1 LPPTPRAAGKP
12 TALKIGPL
20 ELAPEV
26 ALTATLPIPEGRRLD
41 PSLGPPVQLSISSD
55 ELLSDGDLLLT
66 SDELPARA
74 TLSLNEVEGTLD
86 ILLRVGTC
94 EEGLAVCTLTE
105 RRWRVKAS
113 RDPEGSPRLN
123 LGV

>member
-1 LPPTPRAAGKP
+1 M
-12 TALKIGPL
+12 
-20 ELAPEV
+20 ELS
-26 ALTATLPIPEGRRLD
+26 ATLPIPEGRMLD
-41 PSLGPPVQLSISSD
+41 LSLGPPVQLSVSSD
-55 ELLSDGDLLLT
+55 ELLTNGDLLLT

-74 TLSLNEVEGTLD
+74 ALSLNDGEGAID

-94 EEGLAVCTLTE
+94 EEGPAAVCTLVE

-123 LGV
+123 LGVW

>member
-1 LPPTPRAAGKP
+1 M
-12 TALKIGPL
+12 
-20 ELAPEV
+20 E
-26 ALTATLPIPEGRRLD
+26 LTATLPIPEGRRLD

-94 EEGLAVCTLTE
+94 EEGLAAVCTLTE

-113 RDPEGSPRLN
+113 RDPEGSQRLN
-123 LGV
+123 LGVW